1 VSESFDLRDVEHC
14 TVGAVG
20 DPGQRVFYIQAAGD
34 GQLVALRL
42 EKQQVGALA
51 QYLRG
56 ALEDLPDLPDDDD
69 VEAGELIEP
78 VIAEWVVGSL
88 GVAYDDTA
96 ERFVIASEELVDEDD
111 PAAID
116 AGRARFH
123 LSRPQVAGFVRRADE
138 IFQSGRPPCPI
149 CGRPMDPDGHVC
161 PRSNGHG
168 RKPSD

>member
-1 VSESFDLRDVEHC
+1 VSESFDLRAVDHC
-14 TVGAVG
+14 TVGTVG
-20 DPGQRVFYIQAAGD
+20 DPGQRVFYLQAAGE

-56 ALEDLPDLPDDDD
+56 ALDDLPGLPEDDLT
-69 VEAGELIEP
+69 EAGELIEP
-78 VIAEWVVGSL
+78 VITAWVVGSL

-96 ERFVIASEELVDEDD
+96 ERFVIAAEELVDEDD
-111 PAAID
+111 ADELD

-138 IFQSGRPPCPI
+138 VVQSGRPPCPI
-149 CGRPMDPDGHVC
+149 CGGPMNPDGHVC

-168 RKPSD
+168 AP

>member
-1 VSESFDLRDVEHC
+1 MSESFDLRDIDHC
-14 TVGAVG
+14 TVGTVG
-20 DPGQRVFYIQAAGD
+20 DPGARVFYIQASGD

-56 ALEDLPDLPDDDD
+56 ALDDLPALPESD
-69 VEAGELIEP
+69 VIEAGELIEP

-88 GVAYDDTA
+88 GVAYDDAA
-96 ERFVIASEELVDEDD
+96 ERFVIAAEELVDEDD

-116 AGRARFH
+116 PGRARFH

-138 IFQSGRPPCPI
+138 VVRSGRPPCPI
-149 CGRPMDPDGHVC
+149 CGHAMDPDGHIC

-168 RKPSD
+168 TR